1 MMGRQ
6 PPHLG
11 DPIRTKLWWW
21 CSSTAFAASHACL
34 ICIWLFIDGGF
45 PLAASSRHS
54 VCHRHATFC
63 SPPPTGPG
71 ESTPIVIQPHATNS
85 TSTPWAARRAVSGG
99 PQSPNCVLKH
109 VLIAGCIY
117 HLSLS
122 TSMLI
127 MCINCGF
134 LNAVVSSETHRKH
147 QTRFLQRN
155 HTLMWSCHIHLHLFM
170 SHRICSTSWILFIVL
185 TFLFFFLNKY
195 WAGCGA
201 AVMKPC
207 RSKLWNNCIFTCTL
221 ISQSSCLRSG
231 RCHEGWRHF
240 DSRQLMVRSHCTQSS
255 VAEKNC
261 SMEQCRFPFLRNTLS
276 FFTCVY
282 PTVPVLMNK

>member
-1 MMGRQ
+1 MAEHLLHCFKTIDDGGQ

-11 DPIRTKLWWW
+11 DPIGTKLWWW
-21 CSSTAFAASHACL
+21 CSSTAFAASHTCL
-34 ICIWLFIDGGF
+34 ICVWLFIDGVF
-45 PLAASSRHS
+45 LSPRPLCLPSSRHLL
-54 VCHRHATFC
+54 C
-63 SPPPTGPG
+63 PPPTGPG
-71 ESTPIVIQPHATNS
+71 ESAPIVIQPHATNS

-99 PQSPNCVLKH
+99 PQSSNGVLKH

-134 LNAVVSSETHRKH
+134 LNAVVSSETHRNH
-147 QTRFLQRN
+147 QT
-155 HTLMWSCHIHLHLFM
+155 H
-170 SHRICSTSWILFIVL
+170 
-185 TFLFFFLNKY
+185 FFFSKKSHVNVIVPYTLTSFYEPSDLFDIMNPIYCFNFFFFCFIFKNKY

-201 AVMKPC
+201 AAMKPC

-221 ISQSSCLRSG
+221 ISRSSCLRSG
-231 RCHEGWRHF
+231 RCHEVWRHF
-240 DSRQLMVRSHCTQSS
+240 DSRQLMVRSHCAQSS

-261 SMEQCRFPFLRNTLS
+261 SMEQCGFPFLRNTL
-276 FFTCVY
+276 
-282 PTVPVLMNK
+282 

>member
-1 MMGRQ
+1 MMGGGSHLTWVIQSEQSCDDDVPPQ
-6 PPHLG
+6 PSLPNLHM
-11 DPIRTKLWWW
+11 IIYRW
-21 CSSTAFAASHACL
+21 
-34 ICIWLFIDGGF
+34 GF
-45 PLAASSRHS
+45 SSR
-54 VCHRHATFC
+54 RFL
-63 SPPPTGPG
+63 SPLCLPSSHHLLSPRPTGPG
-71 ESTPIVIQPHATNS
+71 ESAPIVIQPHATNS

-170 SHRICSTSWILFIVL
+170 SHWICLTSWILFIVL
-185 TFLFFFLNKY
+185 TFF
-195 WAGCGA
+195 
-201 AVMKPC
+201 
-207 RSKLWNNCIFTCTL
+207 
-221 ISQSSCLRSG
+221 
-231 RCHEGWRHF
+231 
-240 DSRQLMVRSHCTQSS
+240 
-255 VAEKNC
+255 
-261 SMEQCRFPFLRNTLS
+261 
-276 FFTCVY
+276 
-282 PTVPVLMNK
+282 